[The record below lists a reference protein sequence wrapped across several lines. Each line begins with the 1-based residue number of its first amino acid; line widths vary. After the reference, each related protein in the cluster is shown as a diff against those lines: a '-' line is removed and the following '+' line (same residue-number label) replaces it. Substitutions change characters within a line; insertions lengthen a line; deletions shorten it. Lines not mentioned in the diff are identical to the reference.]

1 MALMKLWVLHS
12 NAYPISSD
20 IQIFLTCETTRSYT
34 LRVQSRNAM
43 EELMA
48 RSTTLNAR
56 KSRCRTIPIGVYF
69 RKWSIGNAKYGGCCE
84 LLMDL
89 GGS

>member
-1 MALMKLWVLHS
+1 MKLSALHS

-34 LRVQSRNAM
+34 LRVRSRNAM

-48 RSTTLNAR
+48 RITTLNAR
-56 KSRCRTIPIGVYF
+56 ESRCRAIPIGVFF
-69 RKWSIGNAKYGGCCE
+69 RKWSIGNAKYGGCGG
-84 LLMDL
+84 LWMDL